1 MERAE
6 LVDWT
11 DRSQV
16 FLSTVQIACWKNKSV
31 HDEGFRMRV
40 SPALVLFF
48 LAPAMG
54 ELLVGS
60 APPSEFFNP
69 FSLILLSS
77 LYGSG
82 ALIVREL
89 KVRWK
94 KTYVSMFILGSA
106 YGVIEEGL
114 MVKSFFDPGWMDL
127 GILAEYGRWL
137 GLNWVWAEWL
147 TIYHAIFSISIPIT
161 LVELAYAGRRNESWV
176 GNRRLFGLILVLGG
190 VTALGYF
197 GLTDYRPPSV
207 QYLSAVASVVILI
220 LLAWKVSPGT
230 GKTGSFL
237 PPKPSR
243 IALAGFLAGSSLFL
257 LFMAGPHLIPEPLV
271 LMSLGAVLVSL
282 TFSLL
287 KRYEWD
293 DRTFYH
299 KFSLIAGA
307 VAFLIALTPLQELDR
322 SRPDNPQGMLIV
334 GIAAVILL
342 LLLRRKLRKEQK
354 SLRLA

>member
-1 MERAE
+1 
-6 LVDWT
+6 
-11 DRSQV
+11 
-16 FLSTVQIACWKNKSV
+16 
-31 HDEGFRMRV
+31 MRV

-127 GILAEYGRWL
+127 GVLAEYGRWL

-147 TIYHAIFSISIPIT
+147 TIYHAVFSISIPIT
-161 LVELAYAGRRNESWV
+161 LVELAYAERRNESWV
-176 GNRRLFGLILVLGG
+176 GNRKLFALILVLGG

-197 GLTDYRPPSV
+197 GLTDYRPPPT
-207 QYLSAVASVVILI
+207 QYLGTAVSVVILI
-220 LLAWKVSPGT
+220 VLAWKVSPGI
-230 GKTGSFL
+230 GKKGSLL

-243 IALAGFLAGSSLFL
+243 IALAGFLAASTLFL
-257 LFMAGPHLIPEPLV
+257 LFMAGPYLISEPLV
-271 LMSLGAVLVSL
+271 LMSLGAALISA
-282 TFSLL
+282 TFSFL

-293 DRTFYH
+293 DRTLYH
-299 KFSLIAGA
+299 KFALIAGA
-307 VAFLIALTPLQELDR
+307 LAFLIALTPLQELDR
-322 SRPDNPQGMLIV
+322 SRPDNPQGMSIV
-334 GIAAVILL
+334 GIATLILL
-342 LLLRRKLRKEQK
+342 LLLRRKLRKEQE
-354 SLRLA
+354 